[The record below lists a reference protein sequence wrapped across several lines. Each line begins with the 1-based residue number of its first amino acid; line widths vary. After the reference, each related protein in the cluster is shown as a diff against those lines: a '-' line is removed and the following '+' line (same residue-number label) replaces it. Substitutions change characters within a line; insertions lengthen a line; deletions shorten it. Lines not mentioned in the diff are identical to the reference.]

1 MSKKSRLK
9 IQKIMRFIKKSLLYV
24 FLIFFFFIFT
34 FPFYYVF
41 VLATRSYETIFNIPP
56 PFTFGSHVVHNFNKL
71 ITQLPFAF
79 NFINSSVITVG
90 ATVTRIFFCTMAGF
104 ALAKYRFPGRKFVYT
119 LVLLILMFPRF
130 FTIIPLFKMMV
141 WLKWV
146 NTYLPMIIPGMTE
159 AIGIFLMTQFMANSI
174 PDELMDAARIDGLN
188 DFQILLR
195 VVFPLSKPGISV
207 LGTITFIG
215 SWNDFLYAL
224 VMLPERIMQTL
235 PVALSS
241 LYLMAEGDF
250 GALMLGN
257 AITILPL
264 LVVFVF
270 FSKTIINNFLAGS
283 VKG

>member
-1 MSKKSRLK
+1 
-9 IQKIMRFIKKSLLYV
+9 
-24 FLIFFFFIFT
+24 
-34 FPFYYVF
+34 
-41 VLATRSYETIFNIPP
+41 
-56 PFTFGSHVVHNFNKL
+56 
-71 ITQLPFAF
+71 
-79 NFINSSVITVG
+79 
-90 ATVTRIFFCTMAGF
+90 MAGF
-104 ALAKYRFPGRKFVYT
+104 ALAKYKFPGRGGIYT

-174 PDELMDAARIDGLN
+174 PDELLDAARIDGLN
-188 DFQILLR
+188 DFQILIR
-195 VVFPLSKPGISV
+195 IVFPLSKPGISV

-224 VMLPERIMQTL
+224 VMLPERIMQPL

-257 AITILPL
+257 ALTILPL
-264 LVVFVF
+264 LIVFIF